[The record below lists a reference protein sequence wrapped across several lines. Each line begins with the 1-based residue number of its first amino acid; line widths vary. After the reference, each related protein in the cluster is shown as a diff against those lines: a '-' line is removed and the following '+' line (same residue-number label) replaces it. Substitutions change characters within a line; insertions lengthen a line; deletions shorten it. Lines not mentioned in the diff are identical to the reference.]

1 MDDEEAYEIYDWLD
15 QIVLGF
21 DCEEKEQV
29 RLLIADVIS
38 RLPKED
44 RYKLEKRGVHIIF
57 PSSNC
62 TAHRIIIDPKIARD
76 ERFQPKLPIWIVCLS
91 KDFHKK
97 PKEHALYSI
106 AHELAHV
113 YLEHTQWSSGKEEF
127 YQREIDADKQV
138 IKWDFE
144 NELRQTPYN
153 YIYGE
158 GTIE

>member
-1 MDDEEAYEIYDWLD
+1 MDDEEAYVIYDWLD
-15 QIVLGF
+15 QIVLGL
-21 DCEEKEQV
+21 DCKEKEQV
-29 RLLIADVIS
+29 KLLIADVLS
-38 RLPKED
+38 RLPQKD
-44 RYKLEKRGVHIIF
+44 RDKLEKRGVHFIF

-62 TAHRIIIDPKIARD
+62 TAQRIIIDPKIARD
-76 ERFQPKLPIWIVCLS
+76 ERFQPKLPIWIVTLS
-91 KDFHKK
+91 QDFHKK
-97 PKEHALYSI
+97 SKTNAIYDI

-113 YLEHTQWSSGKEEF
+113 YLEHTQSSSGKEEF

>member
-1 MDDEEAYEIYDWLD
+1 MVAIWL
-15 QIVLGF
+15 
-21 DCEEKEQV
+21 
-29 RLLIADVIS
+29 VI
-38 RLPKED
+38 LNHNIHNE
-44 RYKLEKRGVHIIF
+44 
-57 PSSNC
+57 
-62 TAHRIIIDPKIARD
+62 
-76 ERFQPKLPIWIVCLS
+76 
-91 KDFHKK
+91 

-113 YLEHTQWSSGKEEF
+113 YLEHTQSSSGKEEF